1 PFTFQIGNH
10 SCQISE
16 RHLRDIIDHKR
27 EHVFSTY
34 EKFID
39 FFRNIFTSRSLISDY
54 REIYNLLCQK
64 NERPD
69 ITKPFSL
76 RPFSKRDED
85 CTRWRPLLGYIKL
98 IDASRPETRD
108 KYTVE
113 VLAHQENMLLLQ
125 MFYDGMLVTETECS
139 ERCVDFLKETMFNY
153 NSGEITLA
161 ALDNDHLT
169 PSEAGSNGIYE
180 AFEHRLIDFLTTP
193 ATPAT
198 ASGDESG
205 AIDQTDTSQPAAIE
219 AFINS
224 PEFQKNIRMRDIEK
238 NKIGSGSYGTVY
250 RLHDDFVVKIPI
262 NERGIKV
269 DVNSPEHRNCHP
281 DRVSK
286 YLNMANDDKNFSR
299 SASMNIN
306 GKDVTV
312 LVSKYIQGQE
322 FDIEDEDNY
331 RMAEALLES
340 RGVYMHDIDNVGNIL
355 IKEGVL
361 FFVDG
366 DQIVLSQESRQQRS
380 VSLATRQLEEQIK
393 ARYLVKLK
401 QSETEG
407 NTEDIEYYKSLIT
420 ELDELIGEEEQAPA
434 PGRRFKLAAP
444 EEGTLVAKVLKDE
457 LKK

>member
-1 PFTFQIGNH
+1 M
-10 SCQISE
+10 
-16 RHLRDIIDHKR
+16 
-27 EHVFSTY
+27 
-34 EKFID
+34 D
-39 FFRNIFTSRSLISDY
+39 FFRNIFTRRSLISDY

-64 NERPD
+64 KDHPD
-69 ITKPFSL
+69 IKGPFSPG
-76 RPFSKRDED
+76 PFSKRDED

-98 IDASRPETRD
+98 IDVSRPETRY

-153 NSGEITLA
+153 NSGEITFA

-198 ASGDESG
+198 PATASGDESG
-205 AIDQTDTSQPAAIE
+205 AIDQTDASQPAAIE

-250 RLHDDFVVKIPI
+250 LLNDEFVVKIPI
-262 NERGIKV
+262 NERGINV

-286 YLNMANDDKNFSR
+286 YLNMANGDKNFSR
-299 SASMNIN
+299 SAIMNIN
-306 GKDVTV
+306 GKNVTV

-322 FDIEDEDNY
+322 LDVEDEGNY
-331 RMAEALLES
+331 RMAEALLKS
-340 RGVYMHDIDNVGNIL
+340 RGVYMHDINIVGNIL
-355 IKEGVL
+355 VKEGIL

-366 DQIVLSQESRQQRS
+366 DQIVQSQESRQQRS

-393 ARYLVKLK
+393 AHHLIKLK
-401 QSETEG
+401 RAETEE
-407 NTEDIEYYKSLIT
+407 NTEDIEYYKSLIAD
-420 ELDELIGEEEQAPA
+420 LDALIGEEEQTPA

-444 EEGTLVAKVLKDE
+444 EEGTLVAKVLKNE

>member
-1 PFTFQIGNH
+1 MPFTFHIGNH

-16 RHLRDIIDHKR
+16 KYLRDIIDNKK

-39 FFRNIFTSRSLISDY
+39 FFRNIFTRRSLISDY
-54 REIYNLLCQK
+54 KEIYNLLCQK

-76 RPFSKRDED
+76 RPFSRRDED

-98 IDASRPETRD
+98 IDASRPETMD

-125 MFYDGMLVTETECS
+125 MFYDGVLVTETECS
-139 ERCVDFLKETMFNY
+139 EHCVDFLKETMFNY

-180 AFEHRLIDFLTTP
+180 AFEQRLIDFLT
-193 ATPAT
+193 TPAT

-205 AIDQTDTSQPAAIE
+205 AIDQTDASQPAAIE

-250 RLHDDFVVKIPI
+250 LLNDEFVVKIPI

-322 FDIEDEDNY
+322 LDVEDEDNY
-331 RMAEALLES
+331 RMAEELLKS
-340 RGVYMHDIDNVGNIL
+340 RGVFMHDINILGNIL
-355 IKEGVL
+355 VKGGVL

-366 DQIVLSQESRQQRS
+366 DQMVLSQESRQQRS

-393 ARYLVKLK
+393 AHHLIKLK
-401 QSETEG
+401 RAETEE
-407 NTEDIEYYKSLIT
+407 NTEDIEYYKSLIAD
-420 ELDELIGEEEQAPA
+420 LDALIGEEEQTPA

-444 EEGTLVAKVLKDE
+444 EEGTLVAKVLKNE